1 MSRKFSFT
9 ASRDKKPL
17 TPCDSRDEIVDLE
30 AEFTPSLLN
39 SAVYLLQLIQQ
50 ISTFA
55 VNYQGRPFREALSE
69 NKGMFYGIVGV
80 TAIAF
85 SCSTE
90 FIPELNEQM
99 KLVPFSDEFKMTM
112 TAVMIVDYAACW
124 IIEVALKKI
133 FSDYKPRDIALRRP
147 DQLERERL
155 RQEEQQKRK
164 EAEEERKRLEKVAEF
179 ERKVEAQRQRLEA
192 WRDGR
197 QRA

>member
-1 MSRKFSFT
+1 M
-9 ASRDKKPL
+9 
-17 TPCDSRDEIVDLE
+17 IDLE

-55 VNYQGRPFREALSE
+55 VNYQGRPFRESLSE

-90 FIPELNEQM
+90 FVPELNEQM
-99 KLVPFSDEFKMTM
+99 KLVPFSNEFKTTM
-112 TAVMIVDYAACW
+112 TAVMVIDYASCW
-124 IIEVALKKI
+124 LIEIALKKL
-133 FSDYKPRDIALRRP
+133 FSDYQPRDIAIRRP
-147 DQLERERL
+147 DQLERERV
-155 RQEEQQKRK
+155 RKEEEQRLK
-164 EAEEERKRLEKVAEF
+164 EIEEERKRLEKVAEY
-179 ERKVEAQRQRLEA
+179 ERKVEEQRQKLQA

-197 QRA
+197 QQA